1 MTSYI
6 DTHTHLFVSEFDD
19 DRNQAVERALSAGVH
34 KLCLPSITE
43 DTLEPLLAMCDTH
56 PGVCYPMIGLHP
68 TELADDYRDVLQR
81 LYSRLKESDRYVAIG
96 EVGLDFYWDDTR
108 KKEQMDAFRQ
118 QIEWAAETA
127 LPLAIHS
134 RSAFEDLYSVMDDYR
149 ANGLTGVFHCF
160 SGSEEE
166 ARKLLSFDGFY
177 LGIGGVVTYRKS
189 SLPSVLASVPLERI
203 VLETDSP
210 YLPPVPYRG
219 RRNESSYVPY
229 IAEFLS
235 GVYGCSIEK
244 VAEVTTA
251 NALRL
256 FPKLNV

>member
-1 MTSYI
+1 M
-6 DTHTHLFVSEFDD
+6 
-19 DRNQAVERALSAGVH
+19 
-34 KLCLPSITE
+34 
-43 DTLEPLLAMCDTH
+43 
-56 PGVCYPMIGLHP
+56 
-68 TELADDYRDVLQR
+68 
-81 LYSRLKESDRYVAIG
+81 
-96 EVGLDFYWDDTR
+96 
-108 KKEQMDAFRQ
+108 
-118 QIEWAAETA
+118 
-127 LPLAIHS
+127 
-134 RSAFEDLYSVMDDYR
+134 
-149 ANGLTGVFHCF
+149 
-160 SGSEEE
+160 
-166 ARKLLSFDGFY
+166 
-177 LGIGGVVTYRKS
+177 TYRKS

-219 RRNESSYVPY
+219 RRNESSYVSY